1 MRLRLLSLIAL
12 VCGPAIAA
20 PPGMLPRPLA
30 LEALAKANVM
40 RDPGF
45 KPAYLKALGPLA
57 KEYWLID
64 MDGPG
69 DQTIVPFAGG
79 RVLEVM
85 TCKDHDCGDN
95 NMVVL
100 YNPTTRALYGIVS
113 VATRVTVIGQ
123 PPAALMP
130 ELMRLRKAAW
140 PAS

>member
-1 MRLRLLSLIAL
+1 MRLRLLSAL
-12 VCGPAIAA
+12 ALMGGTAVAS
-20 PPGMLPRPLA
+20 PPRMLPHPLG

-40 RDPGF
+40 LDPGF

-57 KEYWLID
+57 REYWLID

-69 DQTIVPFAGG
+69 DQKIVPFAGG

-85 TCKDHDCGDN
+85 TCKEHDCGDN
-95 NMVVL
+95 NMVVV
-100 YNPTTRALYGIVS
+100 YNPVTKTLYGIVS
-113 VATRVTVIGQ
+113 VATRVTIIGQ
-123 PPAALMP
+123 PPAAMMP